1 MSQPYD
7 VIVIGAGVSE
17 LVAANYLARA
27 GQRVLVLEDREV
39 LGGTHV
45 TEETVPGFRFDT
57 CASDIGFLNPQII
70 QDLELR
76 KHGLEILSVE
86 SGVFSPVGNGRRDG
100 LLLQE
105 GADTVASIAR
115 FSPADASR
123 WVSFS
128 ERIAGLAGFLW
139 SLYCE
144 APPLPTSKERKDL
157 LALLGV
163 GRRLRGLGKVEMVE
177 FMRTVPMPVA
187 DFLDNWFESDALKGA
202 LGPAGV
208 SHLFQGPK
216 SAGTAFVMLHHHVG
230 RPACALRS
238 RTAVR
243 GGVGTLADALAR
255 AFGAKGGELR
265 MGAGVRRVLVR
276 AGRVKAVVTQGGDE
290 VSAHRIVCGA
300 DPKRTFLELVDP
312 VHSDPEFLRRV
323 QHIKLHGVAAKVNLA
338 LGELPDF
345 GCPEAHLRGTISIAP
360 SLDYLER
367 AYDDSKY
374 GRISRHPYLEVTIP
388 SLVDQSLAPSGKHVM
403 SVWMQYAPYRL
414 REGEWDAETRRAL
427 GDRVIE
433 TLARYAPNLPGAI
446 IDRQVQSPR
455 DIETRFGLT
464 EGHLYQGDLTL
475 DQILFMRP
483 VPGWSRYM
491 TPIAG
496 LYLAG
501 PGSHPGGGPTGMS
514 GYLAARQMLKE
525 RRRQPVPS

>member
-7 VIVIGAGVSE
+7 AIVIGAGVNE

-39 LGGTHV
+39 PGGAHV
-45 TEETVPGFRFDT
+45 TEETIPGFRFDT

-70 QDLELR
+70 QDLDLR

-86 SGVFSPVGNGRRDG
+86 SGVFSPVPNGDG
-100 LLLQE
+100 LLLRE
-105 GADTVASIAR
+105 EADTVASIAR
-115 FSPADASR
+115 LSPADASR
-123 WVSFS
+123 WMPFS
-128 ERIAGLAGFLW
+128 ERIARLAGFLW
-139 SLYCE
+139 SLYCQL
-144 APPLPTSKERKDL
+144 PPLPTSKRRKDL

-163 GRRLRGLGKVEMVE
+163 GRRLRGLGKVEMIE
-177 FMRTVPMPVA
+177 FLRTVPMPVA
-187 DFLDNWFESDALKGA
+187 DFLDDWFESDALKGA
-202 LGPAGV
+202 LGAAGV
-208 SHLFQGPK
+208 SHIFQGPK
-216 SAGTAFVMLHHHVG
+216 SAGTAFVMLHHYVG
-230 RPACALRS
+230 RPAGALRS
-238 RTAVR
+238 RTVVR
-243 GGVGTLADALAR
+243 GGIGTLPNALAR
-255 AFGAKGGELR
+255 ALIGQGGELQT
-265 MGAGVRRVLVR
+265 GAGVARILVH
-276 AGRVKAVVTQGGDE
+276 AGRVKGVVVRGGDE
-290 VSAHRIVCGA
+290 ISAHRIVCGA

-345 GCPEAHLRGTISIAP
+345 GCPETHLRGTISIAP

-374 GRISRHPYLEVTIP
+374 GRISRHPYLEATIP
-388 SLVDQSLAPSGKHVM
+388 SLVDSSLAPSGKHVM

-414 REGEWDAETRRAL
+414 REGEWNAETREAL
-427 GDRVIE
+427 GERVIE
-433 TLARYAPNLPGAI
+433 ALARYAPNLPGAI
-446 IDRQVQSPR
+446 IDRQVLGPR
-455 DIETRFGLT
+455 DIESWFGLT

-483 VPGWSRYM
+483 IPGWSRYA
-491 TPIAG
+491 TPIKG

-501 PGSHPGGGPTGMS
+501 PGTHPGGGLAGMS
-514 GYLAARQMLKE
+514 GYLAANQMLKE

>member
-208 SHLFQGPK
+208 SHQVGGHGLRDAP
-216 SAGTAFVMLHHHVG
+216 SPCGTAS
-230 RPACALRS
+230 LR
-238 RTAVR
+238 APLKN
-243 GGVGTLADALAR
+243 G
-255 AFGAKGGELR
+255 
-265 MGAGVRRVLVR
+265 R
-276 AGRVKAVVTQGGDE
+276 AGRGRHAGGRARPRVRREGRRTPHGSGSEAGFGPRRTGEGSRDTGWGRNI
-290 VSAHRIVCGA
+290 SRSHRVW
-300 DPKRTFLELVDP
+300 
-312 VHSDPEFLRRV
+312 RRS
-323 QHIKLHGVAAKVNLA
+323 
-338 LGELPDF
+338 
-345 GCPEAHLRGTISIAP
+345 EAH
-360 SLDYLER
+360 
-367 AYDDSKY
+367 
-374 GRISRHPYLEVTIP
+374 
-388 SLVDQSLAPSGKHVM
+388 
-403 SVWMQYAPYRL
+403 
-414 REGEWDAETRRAL
+414 
-427 GDRVIE
+427 
-433 TLARYAPNLPGAI
+433 
-446 IDRQVQSPR
+446 
-455 DIETRFGLT
+455 
-464 EGHLYQGDLTL
+464 
-475 DQILFMRP
+475 
-483 VPGWSRYM
+483 VPGVGGS
-491 TPIAG
+491 
-496 LYLAG
+496 G
-501 PGSHPGGGPTGMS
+501 PLRS
-514 GYLAARQMLKE
+514 
-525 RRRQPVPS
+525 